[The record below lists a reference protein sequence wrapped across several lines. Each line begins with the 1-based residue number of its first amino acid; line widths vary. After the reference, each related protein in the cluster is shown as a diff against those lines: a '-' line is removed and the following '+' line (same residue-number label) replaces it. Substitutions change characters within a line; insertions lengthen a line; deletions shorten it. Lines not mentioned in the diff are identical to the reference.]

1 MITIQSVFEGV
12 AISTIVALIL
22 WCIRKLIWQFVSMI
36 NSFFIPRNVS
46 GKWRTEFYKGE
57 KAFPEKV
64 TVYQFLHW
72 IWGNIIYH
80 KEQEEEPRIYNFSGT
95 LRENILVATYEAK
108 VRTRLDRGAFTLALN
123 KPGNE
128 LEGKYCW
135 TEDDQKEAEVQ
146 GDRYW
151 WKRDKVN

>member
-1 MITIQSVFEGV
+1 MVTTQTIFEGV
-12 AISTIVALIL
+12 ALATIVALIM
-22 WCIRKLIWQFVSMI
+22 CFIRKLIWQLASLI

-46 GKWRTEFYKGE
+46 GKWNTKFYKDE
-57 KAFPEKV
+57 NDFDESV

-72 IWGNIIYH
+72 VWGKITYH
-80 KEQEEEPRIYNFSGT
+80 KKGEEEPRIYNFSGT

-128 LEGKYCW
+128 LEGKYSW
-135 TEDDQKEAEVQ
+135 TEDDQKEPEVQ

-151 WKRDKVN
+151 WKRY